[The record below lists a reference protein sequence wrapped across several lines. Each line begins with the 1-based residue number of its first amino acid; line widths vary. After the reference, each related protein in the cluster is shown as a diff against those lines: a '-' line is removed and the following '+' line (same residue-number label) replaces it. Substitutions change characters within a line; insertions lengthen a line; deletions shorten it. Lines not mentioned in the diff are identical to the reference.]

1 MKKIAS
7 IALFVFVHAFL
18 FFAQGTEEIEAPSE
32 NSPLYFGNPSKCEL
46 TEEEDYILEKNEYT
60 LSYNSQKLIPNWVS
74 WHLSSS
80 DIGESGRA
88 NDFRPDFTLPEK
100 FYAVKK
106 SDYQYVKYGFDRGH
120 VCPSADRSASK
131 ESNSVTF
138 LMTNMIPQSPDLNRI
153 VWKDFEAFE
162 RALSLEGNEL
172 YIIAGGEGKGGESE
186 KGYFESIP
194 LVNGLEIQVPSHC
207 WKILLILPAGEND
220 FSRVTSETEIISVWM
235 PNKQGIQNGAIWKN
249 YLCSVDFIE
258 EKTGLDF
265 FSRLP
270 DEIEDI
276 LEAKI
281 FCADK

>member
-7 IALFVFVHAFL
+7 IALFVFLHAFL
-18 FFAQGTEEIEAPSE
+18 IFAQGTEEVEAPSE
-32 NSPLYFGNPSKCEL
+32 NSPLYFGKPANCEL
-46 TEEEDYILEKNEYT
+46 TEEEDYILEKKEYT

-88 NDFRPDFTLPEK
+88 NDFRPDFSLPEK

-162 RALSLEGNEL
+162 RTLSLEGNEL

-194 LVNGLEIQVPSHC
+194 LVNGLEILVPSHC
-207 WKILLILPAGEND
+207 WKIILILPEGEND
-220 FSRVTSETEIISVWM
+220 FSRITSETEIISVWM
-235 PNKQGIQNGAIWKN
+235 PNKQGIQNGATWKN

-270 DEIEDI
+270 DEIEEI